1 MATKP
6 KAVIT
11 PRGVA
16 MYPWLTKP
24 DTKFDAAGIY
34 KVSLSLPSGEASTQ
48 ELTEKIRDAYT
59 EEFGNKKMA
68 KANFPFK
75 EDGEG
80 NTVFNFKSRNKPKI
94 YNSKGQLVANPDSLK
109 IGGGT
114 VAKISFTMSAYDKG
128 SNTGVVLYLN
138 AFQIIQLAEYTS
150 GSSSFGDEGDSFT
163 DNPQVNEPV
172 EEELDETKDF

>member
-6 KAVIT
+6 KSVIT

-24 DTKFDAAGIY
+24 DTKFNADGIY
-34 KVSLSLPSGEASTQ
+34 KMSLSIESSEAQ
-48 ELTEKIRDAYT
+48 ELAETIRNTYLEELGDKKI
-59 EEFGNKKMA
+59 A

-75 EDGEG
+75 DDGEG
-80 NTVFNFKSRNKPKI
+80 NTVFSFKSKKKPKI
-94 YNSKGQLVANPDSLK
+94 YNSKGQLMANPDQLR

-114 VAKISFTMSAYDKG
+114 IGKVSFTMSAYDKG
-128 SNTGVVLYLN
+128 SNNGVVLYLN
-138 AFQIIQLAEYTS
+138 AFQIIQLAEYKS

-163 DNPQVNEPV
+163 DNPQAAEDTL
-172 EEELDETKDF
+172 EDDLDEAKDF